1 MQMGLALPRYAT
13 VMRTYQAGS
22 MRRSDEEERSH
33 GCRCRQPGTRT
44 ARARAR
50 AHSHATWHRILS
62 AAALRVVS
70 RGNEGSE
77 EQQHGAQH
85 GAQPAGSPPVPHFA
99 KLIISGSY

>member
-1 MQMGLALPRYAT
+1 MSVQTAWNANG
-13 VMRTYQAGS
+13 
-22 MRRSDEEERSH
+22 
-33 GCRCRQPGTRT
+33 
-44 ARARAR
+44 ARAAR